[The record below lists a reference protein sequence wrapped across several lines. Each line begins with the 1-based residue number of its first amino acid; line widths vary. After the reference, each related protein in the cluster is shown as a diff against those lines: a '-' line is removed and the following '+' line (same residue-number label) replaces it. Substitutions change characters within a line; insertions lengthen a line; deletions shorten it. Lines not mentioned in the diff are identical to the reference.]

1 MNALLA
7 LLALALAVSVSL
19 LSPHEG
25 PAAMTLFAALA
36 GVGALAV
43 SRHGSQSR
51 FLVRVFVGA
60 ALLRAA
66 IGTVIYHFQLQDFFG
81 GDAYT
86 YDYLGATLT
95 QFWRGETSYAYYNE
109 ALGFYVERNW
119 GMPYT
124 VGAIYMLV
132 GRSMLAVQMFN
143 AVVGAATAPIIFLCA
158 RHIYQNMR
166 VAKVAAVSVAFF
178 PSLVLWS
185 SQGLKD
191 GPIVFLLAVSMLATL
206 KLGEKLSVKYG
217 AVLLFGLYGLFCFRF
232 YIFYMAVAAVA
243 GAFVVGM
250 RQQTTRSLVRQCVV
264 ILALGLGLTYMGVI
278 RTAGAQVESY
288 GDLEAIQRSRRDL
301 SRRAG
306 SGFGQDVDVSTATG
320 ALTAVPL
327 GLTYLLFAPFPW
339 QLASL
344 RQSITLPEM
353 VVWWASF
360 PLLVMGIW
368 FTLKF
373 RLRQALPIL
382 IFTTMLT
389 LAYSIFQGNVGTA
402 YRQRSQILVFYFIFV
417 AVGAILLKERRENEK
432 RQRELIKQAALERI
446 RAPRPRRA
454 PPAPTPIAEALDATH
469 AATRSTFEPTGSGAL
484 NV

>member
-1 MNALLA
+1 
-7 LLALALAVSVSL
+7 
-19 LSPHEG
+19 
-25 PAAMTLFAALA
+25 
-36 GVGALAV
+36 
-43 SRHGSQSR
+43 
-51 FLVRVFVGA
+51 
-60 ALLRAA
+60 
-66 IGTVIYHFQLQDFFG
+66 G

-86 YDYLGATLT
+86 YDYLGSTLT
-95 QFWRGETSYAYYNE
+95 QFWKGDLSYAYYND
-109 ALGFYVERNW
+109 ALGFYVQRNW

-124 VGAIYMLV
+124 VGAIYMLI
-132 GRSMLAVQMFN
+132 GQNMFAVQLFN

-158 RHIYQNMR
+158 RHIFRNVR
-166 VAKVAAVSVAFF
+166 VAKVAAVAVAFY

-191 GPIVFLLAVSMLATL
+191 GPIVFLLALAMLATL
-206 KLGEKLSVKYG
+206 RLGEKVSIKYG
-217 AVLLFGLYGLFCFRF
+217 VVLIFALYGLLCFRF
-232 YIFYMAVAAVA
+232 YIFYMAVAAVG
-243 GAFVVGM
+243 GAFLIGM
-250 RQQTTRSLVRQCVV
+250 RAQTTRSLLRQFAVV
-264 ILALGLGLTYMGVI
+264 LALGLALTYMGVLK
-278 RTAGAQVESY
+278 TAGTQVEGY
-288 GDLEAIQRSRRDL
+288 GDLDAIQRSRRDL
-301 SRRAG
+301 SRRAN

-353 VVWWASF
+353 LAWWMSF

-373 RLRQALPIL
+373 RPRQALPIL

-417 AVGAILLKERRENEK
+417 AVGAVLMKERRENEK
-432 RQRELIKQAALERI
+432 SRRESSRLAALEALRVE
-446 RAPRPRRA
+446 RATRASLAHVMTRAADVGRRA
-454 PPAPTPIAEALDATH
+454 RDVLE
-469 AATRSTFEPTGSGAL
+469 
-484 NV
+484 V